1 MPQPPSNSSETYT
14 APNGGQAS
22 SAQDFPNIVVFTGDL
37 VGSSKLSPAELSEAM
52 RVLELAFHE
61 VARSWSLPKPP
72 SARFEGDLARSSPAF
87 SSGWESRF
95 SAFRG
100 DSWQCV
106 GLEPAFALRG
116 ALILRAHL
124 SSLGRPF
131 DTRISIGI
139 GAGHLPNGS
148 LNTASGPAFELSG
161 HGLDEM
167 KHVRRFGVAWDDPPR
182 EAPLIRAI
190 FSLADEISR
199 KWTPGQAK
207 VFARLLVERPR
218 PSQEALARSLGITQ
232 QSVAEHLSGGGD
244 WALKE
249 ALGAM
254 EGE

>member
-1 MPQPPSNSSETYT
+1 MPQSPSSRFQS
-14 APNGGQAS
+14 QS
-22 SAQDFPNIVVFTGDL
+22 QDFPQIVVFTGDL
-37 VGSSKLSPAELSEAM
+37 IGSSKLSPPELSEAM
-52 RVLELAFHE
+52 RTLELAFYE
-61 VARSWSLPKPP
+61 AVRSWRAS
-72 SARFEGDLARSSPAF
+72 SAVASDWQPRF
-87 SSGWESRF
+87 SS
-95 SAFRG
+95 FRG
-100 DSWQCV
+100 DGWQCI
-106 GLEPAFALRG
+106 GPEPAFALRG

-139 GAGHLPNGS
+139 GAGHLPDGA
-148 LNTASGPAFELSG
+148 LNTATGPAFELSG

-167 KHVRRFGVAWDDPPR
+167 RYVRRFGIAWDRPPAD
-182 EAPLIRAI
+182 APLLRAI

-232 QSVAEHLSGGGD
+232 QSVAEHLAGGGD

-249 ALGAM
+249 ALAAV